1 MGNILTVAHED
12 GITAYRASEKIWQ
25 YNYGQILRLQ
35 GFSISKAVEVQFSYA
50 ERGGESVTRIATSKD
65 DVSDVTIPDSM
76 LENSD
81 IAEDYKLYAFVY
93 VEDGNSGTTEYK
105 IAISVRSRPKPEL
118 HETPEAEEIF
128 KNTIKLVNQYADEAE
143 QSKLGAESAKE
154 SAKESAESAKKSA
167 DSALTTKQEVEQ
179 LGEELEQE
187 RNNAVS
193 EVNELKQ
200 ESLDAIETA
209 KSDAVKTVQVQ
220 EETSKSSVTKH
231 TNEEIDRAN
240 ASIAEPKKQLDSS
253 ISGSIIAKTVLDGSI
268 ANATQAKQALD
279 SSISAANTAKTNLD
293 KSITKANSAKSALD
307 SSISTAN
314 ISKANLDATNKTA
327 TNLDTSLQ
335 AKIEEGNALKDAIV
349 SEGQKQL
356 EIVENASSEIV
367 ADREQINQNKADIAL
382 KANQVSLDVTNR
394 KLDALWKLNQGV
406 SYQFEED
413 NTETYKKEVPTG
425 AKIASVKNI
434 SGRSIVWNQICDL
447 KPISDSLRGLV
458 LSELDNCGVVNGTT
472 TTSLYFKIGSIKKAL
487 IQNHVYH
494 IKTIS
499 SNTPAT
505 NDNFYYKAR
514 IDCLNGTAMIVCNTN
529 SHVNFTSSETTATNR
544 PFYLQII
551 NKTGKE
557 VTFKNAKFRFM
568 LFDLTKMFG
577 SGNEPSSDEFE
588 AMFPNDYYAYCEPTI
603 VHTDINEVINH
614 SRNFYI
620 PSGIESTKVNNGIT
634 WKQNKDGTINV
645 NGTCTDYSDY
655 YLQDVLIPLILKNKQ
670 IVIGAYGIDGKAG
683 INVVFN
689 SIVVKDKN
697 NNTLLNV
704 TSSNNENM
712 YYNIDLSNLP
722 SAYAIKWFIKRNN
735 NVYTNSLIKP
745 FVFIGDTIAPYS
757 PYYKNIYNIPEEIRN
772 LEGYGWSVND
782 IYNEV
787 DYENKQ
793 YIQRV
798 GLLDLGSLV
807 WTKYNDNRFI
817 SVAIPNIKNPVNIST
832 SPNVLCAKYT
842 STDSASLY
850 NHKIDNCIAIKDNT
864 ALIYDANAIS
874 SSDESTFKKSLEG
887 IDLYYELAEPIV
899 YDISD
904 LLQEGFLEAFEV
916 ETGGTLT
923 FKNTLGDAYQIPVH
937 SDVEYVTKLS
947 EVADTEV
954 TS

>member
-1 MGNILTVAHED
+1 MGNILNVVFEEGST
-12 GITAYRASEKIWQ
+12 TYRANDKIWQ

-35 GFSISKAVEVQFSYA
+35 GFHLPKAVEVQFSYV
-50 ERGGESVTRIATSKD
+50 ERGGKSITRIATSKD

-240 ASIAEPKKQLDSS
+240 ASIAEPKKQLASS
-253 ISGSIIAKTVLDGSI
+253 ISNSIIAKTVLDGSI

-293 KSITKANSAKSALD
+293 NSITKANSAKSALD

-447 KPISDSLRGLV
+447 KPIPASINNLV
-458 LSELDNCGVVNGTT
+458 LSELDNCGVVNGTIT
-472 TTSLYFKIGSIKKAL
+472 TTTTTRSIYFKIGIIKKAL

-499 SNTPAT
+499 SDTPAT
-505 NDNFYYKAR
+505 NDNFYYRAR
-514 IDCLNGTAMIVCNTN
+514 IDRLNGSAMIVCNTN
-529 SHVNFTSSETTATNR
+529 SHVNFTSSETTRTNSF
-544 PFYLQII
+544 FYLQIV
-551 NKTGKE
+551 KEKEEE

-568 LFDLTKMFG
+568 LFDLTQMFG
-577 SGNEPSSDEFE
+577 AGNEPTAEEFE
-588 AMFPNDYYAYCEPTI
+588 AMFPDNYYEYNDG
-603 VHTDINEVINH
+603 EVISAGASEMIETSKNIFDKTKAEKT
-614 SRNFYI
+614 NFYI
-620 PSGIESTKVNNGIT
+620 TNNMVYLAERSEGISYTLEPNKTYTIFKPQSSKGYIGISINKVVALQTKGIAYSAESNVSSFTQTIT
-634 WKQNKDGTINV
+634 TTSEYYVLYMLLKGKDDGYILEDILDKIIIVEDDSISN
-645 NGTCTDYSDY
+645 YSQY
-655 YLQDVLIPLILKNKQ
+655 HQ
-670 IVIGAYGIDGKAG
+670 
-683 INVVFN
+683 
-689 SIVVKDKN
+689 
-697 NNTLLNV
+697 
-704 TSSNNENM
+704 
-712 YYNIDLSNLP
+712 
-722 SAYAIKWFIKRNN
+722 
-735 NVYTNSLIKP
+735 NVYQIP
-745 FVFIGDTIAPYS
+745 DTI
-757 PYYKNIYNIPEEIRN
+757 KN
-772 LEGYGWSVND
+772 LDGYGWGVDSVK
-782 IYNEV
+782 NEL
-787 DYENKQ
+787 DLENKQ
-793 YIQRV
+793 YIQRI

-807 WTKYNDNRFI
+807 WSNDKNNKFVSNDI
-817 SVAIPNIKNPVNIST
+817 SDAKNPTNTDDVANI
-832 SPNVLCAKYT
+832 LCAKYN
-842 STDSASLY
+842 SIDSESVY
-850 NHKIDNCIAIKDNT
+850 SHTIDDTIAIKDST
-864 ALIYDANAIS
+864 IWIYDSNALTS
-874 SSDESTFKKSLEG
+874 DDESTFKKSLEG

-916 ETGGTLT
+916 EAGGTLT
-923 FKNTLGDAYQIPVH
+923 FKNTLGDGYQIPIQ
-937 SDVEYVTKLS
+937 STVEYVTKLS